1 MYHCHAVPGLC
12 HSTQLLSLF
21 ADRQEAAQQQQ
32 RSTLFAYKPAILC
45 TGSDELPVYA
55 EQQGNDTQPEIACRV
70 LSDNSTEL
78 MQTCSFVC
86 TATFQASKYSQ
97 QECSSHS
104 NRRSLF
110 TDHQAVSCLQAE
122 SVNELVVARTAA
134 AADSALAGLTGG
146 IGATVQRLRLSALT
160 LLAELE
166 VWVAKSA
173 CCCCA

>member
-1 MYHCHAVPGLC
+1 MLCQDCVIPHNCCLCLLTVRKQLSSNREVHCLPTNQP
-12 HSTQLLSLF
+12 SY
-21 ADRQEAAQQQQ
+21 AQVQMN
-32 RSTLFAYKPAILC
+32 C
-45 TGSDELPVYA
+45 PVYA